1 MLARTDFG
9 TRDDKRRRSRSG
21 GACQH
26 APYGWLRTRIE
37 RPFGI
42 DAWVVLPDHRHCV
55 WALPEGDA
63 DFATRWS
70 VIKARFSRAM
80 PPVARRAS
88 QERRREHG
96 VWQRRFWEHHIRD
109 EQDWGNH
116 NRYCWFNPVKHGF
129 IEHPRDW
136 PYSSWHRDNP

>member
-9 TRDDKRRRSRSG
+9 TRDDKRRWSRSG

-42 DAWVVLPDHRHCV
+42 DAWVVLPEHRHCV
-55 WALPEGDA
+55 CGLPEGDA
-63 DFATRWS
+63 DFSTRWR
-70 VIKARFSRAM
+70 VIKARFARAM
-80 PPVARRAS
+80 PPVARRES
-88 QERRREHG
+88 LRRRREHG
-96 VWQRRFWEHHIRD
+96 VWQRRICEHRMRDAEDRDSPIRT
-109 EQDWGNH
+109 
-116 NRYCWFNPVKHGF
+116 CWVKPVKHGF
-129 IEHPRDW
+129 VEHPREC